1 MGDEECFSKS
11 RRVAGG
17 SVKAEEAG
25 GTRRGGS
32 RLLWRGEEDFGERRE
47 RGEKSGKGKGGQG
60 RRGVVDGERQRK
72 IKSPKRKDRAV
83 SPEPHP

>member
-1 MGDEECFSKS
+1 MLLKVKEGGRRPREGRAGWRDQARRLASVGEGDED
-11 RRVAGG
+11 
-17 SVKAEEAG
+17 
-25 GTRRGGS
+25 
-32 RLLWRGEEDFGERRE
+32 LGERRE

-60 RRGVVDGERQRK
+60 RRGVVDGERECK